1 MTPVAELVLE
11 MALLAV
17 LNLAIIYLAAFV
29 YMLNWSGVLTVMVL
43 SSVLTG
49 SFAHYLLPRLTRS
62 LKNLDP
68 HTAVSEVIGVL
79 AVALVSS
86 LAVLILLSY
95 RFNLP
100 MALGLSLISGL
111 LSTLVRR
118 LLAAV

>member
-62 LKNLDP
+62 LKSLDP

>member
-49 SFAHYLLPRLTRS
+49 SFAHYLLPKMTGA
-62 LKNLDP
+62 LKKMDP
-68 HTAVSEVIGVL
+68 HTAISEVIGVL

-86 LAVLILLSY
+86 LAVLILLSF